1 MRIAVTYE
9 EGQVFQHFGKTSF
22 FKFYDIEGS
31 EVVSTRVSDTGGASH
46 HDLAVF
52 LQQNGVDA
60 VICGGLGQGMIN
72 ALSMCGIAVY
82 AGAVGD
88 ADEAVKRFLHGG
100 MGMPTMQGSCTC
112 HDHEHGDHHCG
123 GHC

>member
-9 EGQVFQHFGKTSF
+9 DGQVFQHFGKTSF
-22 FKFYDIEGS
+22 FKIYDIEGN
-31 EVVSTRVSDTGGASH
+31 EVISSRVIDTNGASH
-46 HDLAVF
+46 HELAGF
-52 LQQNGVDA
+52 LQQNYVDA

-82 AGAVGD
+82 AGAMGD
-88 ADEAVKRFLHGG
+88 ADKALEMFLKGG

-112 HDHEHGDHHCG
+112 HDHEDHHCG